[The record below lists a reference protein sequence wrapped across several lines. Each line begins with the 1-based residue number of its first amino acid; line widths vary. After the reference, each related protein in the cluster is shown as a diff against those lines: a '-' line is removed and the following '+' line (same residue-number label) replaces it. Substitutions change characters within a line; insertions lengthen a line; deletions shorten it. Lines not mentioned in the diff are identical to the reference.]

1 MALSVLSL
9 RCTRGA
15 GGRVWVQV
23 WTRGAVPVGR
33 FRPRAR
39 ASVILPTVGAVKNH
53 EKPLFF
59 MIFHGFPKIQSRV
72 PVQPLNLARARGAK
86 FPHTRHNPPRTHAHT
101 RNAGFSTH
109 TLQTTRERC
118 SRQEADR
125 VLSPYPHN
133 TQDEWRPAGTP
144 QSVPTHAARTQPW
157 PPPASEQK
165 AAAERPVAGR
175 GGREVDYSKAAEGG
189 GWSGK

>member
-133 TQDEWRPAGTP
+133 ELRAPLGYSARGARPA
-144 QSVPTHAARTQPW
+144 HAPAMVRGRGHQTATQ
-157 PPPASEQK
+157 
-165 AAAERPVAGR
+165 RAGR
-175 GGREVDYSKAAEGG
+175 RLPLC
-189 GWSGK
+189 